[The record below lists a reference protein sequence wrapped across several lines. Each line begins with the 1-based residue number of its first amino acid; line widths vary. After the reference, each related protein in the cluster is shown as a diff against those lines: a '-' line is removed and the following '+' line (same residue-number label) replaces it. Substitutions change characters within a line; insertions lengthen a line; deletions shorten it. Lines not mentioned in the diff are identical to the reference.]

1 MNDFN
6 DDFDN
11 FDEDDSFDDFKQS
24 SSIKDVWD
32 ENPMF
37 KIFAVIAALVLFVT
51 AVVILTSGDPENESR
66 VGSGVDRRE
75 APGQE
80 ITPNYEAAL
89 IEGDQNRAESAMR
102 ANDSFIPTPMNLQD
116 QELLTATE
124 DLPPVN
130 DFDPLANF
138 REAVSPQEAE
148 TVEPEEPQL
157 VQPEQVFEPQNFQQ
171 PVPAP
176 NPEAVEALAQ
186 AMAQNVP
193 DIFGHHRPTMPR
205 IQYVTRE
212 DFLSAPIEGEGDGV
226 AVDTDGDGL
235 PDTVVDNTDAGGFE
249 SQDGDLIVETVLIP
263 AGTINYGQVLI
274 EANSDVPGPVL
285 VQLVSGPLAGAR
297 LIGEFRV
304 QNDKFLVMAFRS
316 IVVDGLNQPVNAVA
330 IDPGTTL
337 PGVASEVDNRYFSR
351 VLLPA
356 AARFLEGVGG
366 AIAED
371 STTTVTVSGDTVIQE
386 QSALDFEQE
395 LGRGA
400 EEGFNEI
407 ADFMDEQAETIR
419 PLVRVARGTPV
430 GVFFTEPVLERN

>member
-11 FDEDDSFDDFKQS
+11 FDDDDNFDDFKQS
-24 SSIKDVWD
+24 SSIKDAWN
-32 ENPMF
+32 ENPIF
-37 KIFAVIAALVLFVT
+37 KIFAVVAVLVIFIT
-51 AVVILTSGDPENESR
+51 GVVILTSSEPENESR
-66 VGSGVDRRE
+66 VGVGVDRRE

-80 ITPNYEAAL
+80 ISPNYEAAL

-102 ANDSFIPTPMNLQD
+102 TNDSFIPTPMNLQE
-116 QELLTATE
+116 QELLTATD

-130 DFDPLANF
+130 NFDPLANF
-138 REAVSPQEAE
+138 REAVSPEEAE
-148 TVEPEEPQL
+148 TVVPAEPEL
-157 VQPEQVFEPQNFQQ
+157 VQPEQIFEPQNFQQ

-176 NPEAVEALAQ
+176 NPEAVQALAQ
-186 AMAQNVP
+186 AMSQNVS
-193 DIFGHHRPTMPR
+193 DIFGHHRATLPR
-205 IQYVTRE
+205 IQYVTPE
-212 DFLSAPIEGEGDGV
+212 NFLTAPLEAEGGV
-226 AVDTDGDGL
+226 SVDTDGDGI
-235 PDTVVDNTDAGGFE
+235 PDTVFNNTDGGGVVGE
-249 SQDGDLIVETVLIP
+249 GEDTIIETVLIP

-304 QNDKFLVMAFRS
+304 QNDQFLVMAFRS
-316 IVVDGLNQPVNAVA
+316 IVVDGLNQPVNAIA

-356 AARFLEGVGG
+356 AARFLEGVGA

-371 STTTVTVSGDTVIQE
+371 TETTVTVSGDTVIQE
-386 QSALDFEQE
+386 QEALDFEQE
-395 LGRGA
+395 IGRGA
-400 EEGFNEI
+400 EEGFGEI
-407 ADFMDEQAETIR
+407 ADFMVDEADAIR

-430 GVFFTEPVLERN
+430 GIFFTQPVLEQN